1 MNETVLRRGE
11 KGWGVGGGL
20 DWCVDEGVGRAGK
33 ADRRAVSLSGD
44 LLQHQA
50 AGGY

>member
-1 MNETVLRRGE
+1 MGVE
-11 KGWGVGGGL
+11 GWEGSR
-20 DWCVDEGVGRAGK
+20 CVDKEGGK
-33 ADRRAVSLSGD
+33 RRVVRQIGTAVSLSGD

>member
-1 MNETVLRRGE
+1 MRRHS
-11 KGWGVGGGL
+11 GGGE
-20 DWCVDEGVGRAGK
+20 DGRWVDEGGERGGK
-33 ADRRAVSLSGD
+33 ADRHAVSLSGD

>member
-1 MNETVLRRGE
+1 MRRYSGGGRRDG
-11 KGWGVGGGL
+11 GWGGGL

-50 AGGY
+50 AGGD

>member
-1 MNETVLRRGE
+1 MKRHS
-11 KGWGVGGGL
+11 GGGADGGGGGWL
-20 DWCVDEGVGRAGK
+20 GEGERVGK
-33 ADRRAVSLSGD
+33 ADRHAVSLSGD

>member
-1 MNETVLRRGE
+1 MRRHSGE
-11 KGWGVGGGL
+11 GGEYEEGGVMHGWGGG
-20 DWCVDEGVGRAGK
+20 E
-33 ADRRAVSLSGD
+33 ADRHAVNLSGD

>member
-1 MNETVLRRGE
+1 MCGRVRQ
-11 KGWGVGGGL
+11 GGGGGG
-20 DWCVDEGVGRAGK
+20 VDGWLRGGERGGK
-33 ADRRAVSLSGD
+33 ADRHTVSLSGD

>member
-1 MNETVLRRGE
+1 M
-11 KGWGVGGGL
+11 
-20 DWCVDEGVGRAGK
+20 DEGGESGGK
-33 ADRRAVSLSGD
+33 ADRHAVSLSGD